1 MKKGKKEQGERKG
14 RKLGRGLLPRRFQPP
29 GFGGSDARPHTPRPM
44 PRNPPSFL
52 NTFVRASRLDRQK
65 PRESDDVRRLA
76 SARGLR
82 PSRSCWGSAS
92 MLLSLVCRQSL
103 VSGNGTRR
111 RNMIFMFM
119 FTSKRSFLVG
129 IFLRLQGH
137 RDAERG
143 KRFASG
149 RGRRRPRRPKS
160 EKHPRVLAEARDR
173 ARRERLVPSSWSYTR
188 SVAASLAAPWPC
200 AGDKGTSVL
209 CDSEG
214 AGRARGGAG
223 GEETPRTHGGKGR
236 HMRSLWLAR
245 RSGVMRGRARD
256 SVTVV
261 LEGSDDGD
269 FQARARSGAPPCEVE
284 ARRCAAS
291 LQDVRTPSTVWRS
304 GSRGR
309 GRAWPSAGRQSA
321 SGHRREFGRTAADP
335 S

>member
-137 RDAERG
+137 FETRKRGRDSRAGEVAE
-143 KRFASG
+143 G
-149 RGRRRPRRPKS
+149 RGAPRAKSTRGSWPRLGTEQDESASYLRAGRTRGPWRRPWPRPGPVRVTRARPYCAIRRAPGAPGAARVERRRP
-160 EKHPRVLAEARDR
+160 
-173 ARRERLVPSSWSYTR
+173 
-188 SVAASLAAPWPC
+188 
-200 AGDKGTSVL
+200 
-209 CDSEG
+209 
-214 AGRARGGAG
+214 
-223 GEETPRTHGGKGR
+223 
-236 HMRSLWLAR
+236 
-245 RSGVMRGRARD
+245 
-256 SVTVV
+256 
-261 LEGSDDGD
+261 
-269 FQARARSGAPPCEVE
+269 
-284 ARRCAAS
+284 
-291 LQDVRTPSTVWRS
+291 
-304 GSRGR
+304 
-309 GRAWPSAGRQSA
+309 
-321 SGHRREFGRTAADP
+321 GRTAGRGGTCAH
-335 S
+335 SGWRGEAA